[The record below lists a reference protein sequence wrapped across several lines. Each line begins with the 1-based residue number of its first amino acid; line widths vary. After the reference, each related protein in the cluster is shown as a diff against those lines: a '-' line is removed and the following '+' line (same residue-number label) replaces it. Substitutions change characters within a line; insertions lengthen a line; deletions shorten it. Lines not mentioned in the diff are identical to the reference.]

1 MFMEESMAEE
11 VEVGDNFDDDP
22 MFMPLMSI

>member
-1 MFMEESMAEE
+1 MVMEESMAEE
-11 VEVGDNFDDDP
+11 VEVGDIFDDDP